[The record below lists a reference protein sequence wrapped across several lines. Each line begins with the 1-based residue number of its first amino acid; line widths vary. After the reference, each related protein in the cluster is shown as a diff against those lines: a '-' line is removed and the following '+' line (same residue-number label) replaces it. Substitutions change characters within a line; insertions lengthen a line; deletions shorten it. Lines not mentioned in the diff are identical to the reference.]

1 MNKRRTFTQLTQ
13 KKRDRIESL
22 LDEGVTQTEVAR
34 ILKVDKSTISREVA
48 RRRKED
54 GRYDAEVAEH
64 KAKVKR
70 SGSKH
75 QGMKVEKY
83 PELKKRIISELKQK
97 RSPDEIAGRMW
108 KERLKPRIGT
118 SAIYKWLYSAFGQRY
133 CKYLCTKRYRKRKQK
148 KKTKREMIPNRVSL
162 SKRPRTKGLVHAE
175 GDTLVSGRKTGSR
188 GAASLV
194 VLKKTKLLFGNR
206 LPNLKPS
213 SMVASVR
220 KIEAKV
226 SIDTLTLDN
235 GIENKYHEMFEVPA
249 YFCDPHAPWQKPL
262 VEQNIGLMR
271 RWGIKKGSDL
281 SKLSEKEY
289 QKMLHYLNSKYR
301 KSLGYQNAYEAA
313 YRDGIIERLPEGGCI

>member
-1 MNKRRTFTQLTQ
+1 M
-13 KKRDRIESL
+13 EAL
-22 LDEGVTQTEVAR
+22 LEEGTKQCDIAA
-34 ILKVDKSTISREVA
+34 ILKVDKSTVSREVA
-48 RRRKED
+48 RRKKED
-54 GRYDAEVAEH
+54 GRYDAEAAEH

-83 PELKKRIISELKQK
+83 PELKKRIIAELKEK
-97 RSPDEIAGRMW
+97 RSPDEIAGRMR
-108 KERLKPRIGT
+108 KERVRPRIGT
-118 SAIYKWLYSAFGQRY
+118 NAIYKWLYSSFGQQY

-148 KKTKREMIPNRVSL
+148 KKTKREMIPNRVSI

-175 GDTLVSGRKTGSR
+175 GDTLVSGKKTKSR

-206 LPNLKPS
+206 LPNLKPK
-213 SMVASVR
+213 SMVASIG
-220 KIEAKV
+220 KIEEKV

-235 GIENKYHEMFEVPA
+235 GIENRYHETFQVSA

-262 VEQNIGLMR
+262 VEQSIGLMR

-289 QKMLHYLNSKYR
+289 QKMLHFLNSKYR
-301 KSLGYQNAYEAA
+301 KSLGYQNSYEAA
-313 YRDGIIERLPEGGCI
+313 HRDGIIERLPGDGCI